1 MQSFAALPHFIGVE
15 LSVRAAF
22 GDATLSPLP
31 VLLLDVKLRQLA
43 GQQQG
48 SALVGTQL
56 SERSDVEVGSFVAHT
71 QPRTSCSSVVLPRV
85 AVARLL
91 AGEWGQRWKRL
102 ANDLPRPL
110 LFGVGRLKRRLRLDR
125 SSHEQ

>member
-1 MQSFAALPHFIGVE
+1 
-15 LSVRAAF
+15 
-22 GDATLSPLP
+22 
-31 VLLLDVKLRQLA
+31 
-43 GQQQG
+43 
-48 SALVGTQL
+48 
-56 SERSDVEVGSFVAHT
+56 VAHT